1 MTQSRAGAKKRLRR
15 GYQTAC
21 AAFLVFVLFTVL
33 AATVGTA
40 VVPAKEI
47 AGQKWVN
54 SGTETVRVGFSGINV
69 PVSDSL
75 GYSGTWYKISKYL
88 GYACILLAV
97 GCAAVFPWQLIRRR
111 SVRRVDHDVQAM
123 VFLVL
128 IFAALYFLFELLALN
143 YRPVIVDP
151 AEWPEASY
159 PSTHTLMGGILA
171 AGCGLFLR
179 KKLRNTGFGT
189 PAACA
194 AFVLGAATVV
204 TRFLSGV
211 HWLTDIV
218 GGLLLSL
225 SVILLFKT
233 LLDAR

>member
-1 MTQSRAGAKKRLRR
+1 M
-15 GYQTAC
+15 
-21 AAFLVFVLFTVL
+21 
-33 AATVGTA
+33 
-40 VVPAKEI
+40 
-47 AGQKWVN
+47 
-54 SGTETVRVGFSGINV
+54 
-69 PVSDSL
+69 
-75 GYSGTWYKISKYL
+75 
-88 GYACILLAV
+88 
-97 GCAAVFPWQLIRRR
+97 FPWQLIRRR
-111 SVRRVDHDVQAM
+111 SLRRVDHDVQAM
-123 VFLVL
+123 VFLLLV
-128 IFAALYFLFELLALN
+128 FAALYFLFELLSLN
-143 YRPVIVDP
+143 YRPVIVDM

-159 PSTHTLMGGILA
+159 PSTHTLMGGLLA
-171 AGCGLFLR
+171 VGAGLFLW
-179 KKLRNTGFGT
+179 KKLAGTAFRT